1 MRVARSTW
9 LVRTAAVTAQLIAV
23 AVGLGPTITF
33 AHENHAPLPAK
44 GVTVAGNNV
53 LLSDKA
59 RVAIG
64 LTTEKV
70 TFADLHQTVA
80 VNARVELPWKQQ
92 AMITS
97 LVPGKIERVLVRPG
111 ETVAAGQ
118 ELVRIVSMELEAI
131 QLCLLQA
138 ASEVNLAQKLV
149 EQRRGL
155 DAKGVI
161 AGKSVL
167 EAEATLAQKTAEL
180 RIAEEKFRALGI
192 NGDTLKK
199 IRGGGEPLRYVSI
212 TSPIGGIITHA
223 DVRMGQVVKTTDHLY
238 HVVDPSRLWIVGEV
252 LESDV
257 RHLHKGQPVA
267 ARFAAYPQ
275 KQFDGV
281 IDHIRLKMNR
291 RRRTQSVVIAVDNRE
306 GLLRPGMFGRV
317 GIAVRIAKQAIV
329 CPADAIIKSRSGRY
343 VLVQRKLGKY
353 ENRPVKLGLAK
364 GKQVEVLEGVF
375 PGDKVVVMGSYLLAS
390 LLGNEHKARVSPA
403 KDASNRPLKKG
414 ATAGRSSSEGE
425 KLPENT
431 AGQASSEGEKLPE
444 NTAGQASSG
453 THEQLIAVA
462 DATVE
467 LPTDRQAFAGPRI
480 EGRIRRIHVEPSQ
493 HVQAGQVLAEVDCLE
508 LRTVQLDLLQ
518 ACSGLRLREQSLAR
532 LEQLGRRN
540 IAPRRR
546 IWELQN
552 QRDTLLHQ
560 VGSLKRKLAFFGLTE
575 KEIFELEQID
585 LAQKDTAANLLATV
599 PIRAPAAGWIVGFHV
614 VPGQVVHPQ
623 DQLFEVHDLSKV
635 WVKGYVFERDSARV
649 AVGQTARVTFSAF
662 PDLEAMGKVVRIA
675 PMMDDNER
683 VLPVW
688 VEVDNPE
695 RLLKEGMLA
704 QVAILAKTAAGGG
717 KAGET
722 AQLMPIEP
730 RR

>member
-9 LVRTAAVTAQLIAV
+9 LVRNAAVLAWLA
-23 AVGLGPTITF
+23 AMAAALGPATAF
-33 AHENHAPLPAK
+33 AHENHAPLPTK

-64 LTTEKV
+64 LTTAKV
-70 TFADLHQTVA
+70 TFADLHRTVE
-80 VNARVELPWKQQ
+80 VNARVELPWRQQ
-92 AMITS
+92 AMIAS
-97 LVPGKIERVLVRPG
+97 LVPGKIDQVLVRPG
-111 ETVAAGQ
+111 ETVTAGQ
-118 ELVRIVSMELEAI
+118 ELARVVSMELEAI
-131 QLCLLQA
+131 QLAMLQA
-138 ASEVNLAQKLV
+138 ASEVDLAKRLV

-155 DAKGVI
+155 DAEGAI

-167 EAEATLAQKTAEL
+167 EAETTLAQKTAEL

-192 NGDTLKK
+192 NGNTLKT
-199 IRGGGEPLRYVSI
+199 IRTSGQPLRFVSI

-223 DVRMGQVVKTTDHLY
+223 DVRIGQVVKTTDHLY
-238 HVVDPSRLWIVGEV
+238 HVVDPSRVWIVGEV

-257 RHLHKGQPVA
+257 RHLDKDQPVA
-267 ARFAAYPQ
+267 ARFTAYPQ

-281 IDHIRLKMNR
+281 IDHVRLKMDR
-291 RRRTQSVVIAVDNRE
+291 RRRTQSVVTAVDNGE

-317 GIAVRIAKQAIV
+317 GIAVRVAKEAIV
-329 CPADAIIKSRSGRY
+329 CPADAIIKSRTGRY
-343 VLVQRKLGKY
+343 VLVERSLGKY
-353 ENRPVKLGLAK
+353 ESRPVKLGLTK

-375 PGDKVVVMGSYLLAS
+375 PGDKVVVMGVYLLAS
-390 LLGNEHKARVSPA
+390 LLGNEHKARTSAA
-403 KDASNRPLKKG
+403 KENAQEASE
-414 ATAGRSSSEGE
+414 SER
-425 KLPENT
+425 
-431 AGQASSEGEKLPE
+431 
-444 NTAGQASSG
+444 
-453 THEQLIAVA
+453 QLITVA

-480 EGRIRRIHVEPSQ
+480 EGRICRVHVEPSQ
-493 HVQAGQVLAEVDCLE
+493 RVDAGQVLAEVDCLE

-518 ACSGLRLREQSLAR
+518 ACSRLRLTEQSLAR
-532 LEQLGRRN
+532 LEQLGQRS
-540 IAPRRR
+540 ITPPRR

-552 QRDTLLHQ
+552 QRETLLHQ

-575 KEIFELEQID
+575 KEIVELEQID
-585 LAQKDTAANLLATV
+585 LAQKDAEANLLAAV

-614 VPGQVVHPQ
+614 VPGQVVRPE

-635 WVKGYVFERDSARV
+635 WVKGYVFERDAAQV
-649 AVGQTARVTFSAF
+649 AVGQPARVTFSAF
-662 PDLEAMGKVVRIA
+662 PDLEAIGKVVRIA

-688 VEVDNPE
+688 VEVDNPD

-704 QVAILAKTAAGGG
+704 RVAVLAHATVADSGTATTARLQQVK
-717 KAGET
+717 
-722 AQLMPIEP
+722 P